1 MIPTIVHKISV
12 TQEES
17 SARDCKEFQKE
28 RLQPHTRDS
37 LSRMDAFGGLTP
49 SQTIRSSSGGNST
62 ATATSSGSGNA
73 NANSGNTE
81 NGTNAGKSRGRRN
94 NKKKK
99 AGAAVNATANGENI
113 SEGNAK
119 KNNQSKTNAASN
131 QEPNGEGGGMKA
143 KKRSNKNSNNR
154 GKNKNGGSRQEGAAA
169 KKNANQSDDNT
180 NDNVAKKNAN
190 KNKSKRNRKK
200 CPWRKDIP
208 AGSMDPITLEDL
220 ATLPY
225 PPFAL
230 RASSPFIPAEWPIP
244 KEPDKTANHNN
255 NSNKK
260 NGRISEDSE
269 EEVKERERRLLQEQW
284 GQLSAIEDTP
294 KVTEEVFN
302 PAHVNLFDGR
312 ALAYYM
318 VSQLQFIDPLN
329 RRDLSRDELCHLDRY
344 LVRNGFHDL
353 NVVEAYDT
361 KGVSLS
367 TAGAASTT
375 AAGRVEI
382 LQQEAQNLLNA
393 LFGRGPTL
401 PTSNNR
407 NNSTANNNPLMQQYS
422 NYQAA
427 QEQYNQQS
435 QSVRQSNQTGFFAPE
450 DTGVYGGED
459 GEMMVIDDD
468 LNPSLRGGRGLRPFR
483 ASGAGGGRAQNNT
496 TLWSANRITG
506 PAQGQATLQ
515 ADNFPALSTVA
526 TMPTEQSALSS
537 TASSFVP
544 EGAVATSAPAPAPA
558 AAKVPKKPLPKAKT
572 LNFITKAVKK
582 TKPEEAQRQ
591 FEAREEARRKALLS
605 NLTFGSNP
613 ANWDAPTQASATVPA
628 SHVPTEGQLERNRA
642 FADALGV
649 STVPQGTSAVRL
661 TGWARSTTAGANLA
675 TYPDTLILKAREN
688 MGVLLK
694 LEKRWKTF
702 LDDDK
707 AASLP
712 LNKMD
717 GPTRKFVHEYSDY
730 WKLHTESFD
739 PEPKRYIHCVKLLD
753 TSSPYP
759 LLSDAARRWRGPTGN
774 VSSLEHASLQTA
786 GQDTRGGEVTNSRA
800 AALVPERPKLELKER
815 TLPLELPPFRP
826 PVQESEFVPDNEE
839 LFRLKQAREERKRE
853 EKDERELL
861 KRRTLEAAFASDS
874 EEERSLGEV
883 DADVEWE
890 QGEALYTG
898 SDEEESA

>member
-1 MIPTIVHKISV
+1 
-12 TQEES
+12 
-17 SARDCKEFQKE
+17 
-28 RLQPHTRDS
+28 
-37 LSRMDAFGGLTP
+37 MDAFGGLTP
-49 SQTIRSSSGGNST
+49 SQAIRSSSGGNNANT
-62 ATATSSGSGNA
+62 TTTSGSENATTNGGKAENGA
-73 NANSGNTE
+73 NAGRN
-81 NGTNAGKSRGRRN
+81 RGRRN
-94 NKKKK
+94 NKKKN
-99 AGAAVNATANGENI
+99 GAAVVNANANGANN
-113 SEGNAK
+113 SEGKTNSK
-119 KNNQSKTNAASN
+119 KNNQPKNAVAP
-131 QEPNGEGGGMKA
+131 QEPKGEGGGKKA
-143 KKRSNKNSNNR
+143 KKRNNNNR
-154 GKNKNGGSRQEGAAA
+154 GKNKNDGSQQEEGAAA
-169 KKNANQSDDNT
+169 KKNANQNNDT
-180 NDNVAKKNAN
+180 NNNVKKNAN

-208 AGSMDPITLEDL
+208 AGSMDPITLEEL
-220 ATLPY
+220 VTLPY

-230 RASSPFIPAEWPIP
+230 RASAPFFPADWPIP
-244 KEPDKTANHNN
+244 KEQDKTANNN
-255 NSNKK
+255 NSNNKK
-260 NGRISEDSE
+260 NGGIADDSE

-284 GQLSAIEDTP
+284 GQLSAMEDNQ
-294 KVTEEVFN
+294 KEEEVTTEVFN
-302 PAHVNLFDGR
+302 PTHVNLFDGR

-329 RRDLSRDELCHLDRY
+329 RRDLTRDELCHLDRY

-361 KGVSLS
+361 KGVSIS

-401 PTSNNR
+401 PASTNR
-407 NNSTANNNPLMQQYS
+407 NSSTANNNPLMQQYS
-422 NYQAA
+422 NYQAS
-427 QEQYNQQS
+427 QQRHSEQNQS
-435 QSVRQSNQTGFFAPE
+435 GRQSNQTGFFAPE

-459 GEMMVIDDD
+459 GEMMIIDDD
-468 LNPSLRGGRGLRPFR
+468 LNPSLRGGRDLRPFR
-483 ASGAGGGRAQNNT
+483 ASGPGSGRAQNNI

-526 TMPTEQSALSS
+526 TIPTEQSALSS
-537 TASSFVP
+537 TAASFVP
-544 EGAVATSAPAPAPA
+544 EGAPVVSAPALTPA
-558 AAKVPKKPLPKAKT
+558 AAKAIKKPLPKAKT

-591 FEAREEARRKALLS
+591 FEAREEARRKAVLS

-613 ANWDAPTQASATVPA
+613 ASWDAPTSAAVPA

-649 STVPQGTSAVRL
+649 STAPQGASAVRFM
-661 TGWARSTTAGANLA
+661 GWARPTAAGGNLA
-675 TYPDTLILKAREN
+675 TYPDSLILKAREN

-694 LEKRWKTF
+694 VEKRWKTF

-753 TSSPYP
+753 TSIPYP
-759 LLSDAARRWRGPTGN
+759 LLSDAARHWRGPTGN
-774 VSSLEHASLQTA
+774 VSSLEQTSSLQTA
-786 GQDTRGGEVTNSRA
+786 GQDTRGGEVANSRA
-800 AALVPERPKLELKER
+800 AALVPERPKLELKDR
-815 TLPLELPPFRP
+815 TLPLELPPFQP
-826 PVQESEFVPDNEE
+826 PVQESEGVPDGEE
-839 LFRLKQAREERKRE
+839 LFRLKQARAERKRE
-853 EKDERELL
+853 EKEERELL

-874 EEERSLGEV
+874 EEDRSLGEV

-898 SDEEESA
+898 SDEEAGV